1 MPRMCDLGEKL
12 VVEIFK
18 RVPITSLK
26 AVRSTCKTWEA
37 ITKSWVVLG
46 KKAADEFLLGFVKM
60 NNKVYSL
67 RYHQGDVSV
76 QQVDLLNQLEISAVY
91 HCDGLV
97 LCVAKDLLK
106 LVVWNPYLCQSRW
119 IGPRGESFEASDIY
133 AIGYSEDKN
142 KKRDHKILR
151 LVDDNCVAGPVL
163 NVFRCE
169 IYEMSS
175 SDSSWRLLEE
185 AKPNGQ
191 RVGRRMMPRMCD
203 LGEKLV
209 VEIFKR
215 VPITS
220 LKAVR
225 STCKTWEAITKSW
238 VVLGKK
244 AADEFLLGFVKMN
257 NKVYSLRYHQGD
269 VSVQQVDLLNQLEI
283 SAVYHCDGLVLCVAN
298 DLSKLVVWNPYLC
311 QSRWIG
317 PRGESFEASDIYAIG
332 YSEDKNKKRD
342 HKILRLVDDNCVAG
356 PVLSVFRC
364 EIYEMSSSDSSWR
377 VLEEAKPKW
386 EIDVHQRGASVNG
399 NTYFFAHD
407 RVDDIEPDADGS
419 IPVDGVEDSLLCF
432 DFTKER
438 FGPRLPLPFH
448 SFNEDCVTLSSF
460 LRGDGDDEQLA
471 ALFGGCES
479 SFFEIWLTLTLVE
492 PDHVSW
498 TKFLLVETGGPIF
511 TSLHFQLSTYF
522 GGSFFVDEENK
533 VAVVFELDSY
543 ISISAPPPSQHTA
556 FVFGQAGYIQSVNLG
571 QALKLQHLS
580 RYSGKHC
587 QALLPPLVCSSS
599 FRPTLVQVNQ
609 LRDK

>member
-1 MPRMCDLGEKL
+1 MMPRMCDLGEKL

-175 SDSSWRLLEE
+175 SDSSWR
-185 AKPNGQ
+185 
-191 RVGRRMMPRMCD
+191 
-203 LGEKLV
+203 
-209 VEIFKR
+209 
-215 VPITS
+215 
-220 LKAVR
+220 
-225 STCKTWEAITKSW
+225 
-238 VVLGKK
+238 
-244 AADEFLLGFVKMN
+244 
-257 NKVYSLRYHQGD
+257 
-269 VSVQQVDLLNQLEI
+269 
-283 SAVYHCDGLVLCVAN
+283 
-298 DLSKLVVWNPYLC
+298 
-311 QSRWIG
+311 
-317 PRGESFEASDIYAIG
+317 
-332 YSEDKNKKRD
+332 
-342 HKILRLVDDNCVAG
+342 
-356 PVLSVFRC
+356 
-364 EIYEMSSSDSSWR
+364 

-419 IPVDGVEDSLLCF
+419 IPVDGVEDFLLCF

-599 FRPTLVQVNQ
+599 FRPTLVQVS
-609 LRDK
+609 